1 MHESIFTQV
10 NQRLDHPV
18 HWLPLASKG
27 TSNWLYQGS
36 DHQQPLILRVNAR
49 DDLVFGVDR
58 TCEQAV
64 LSTIQPFPWSVQII
78 ANEPESGWCV
88 MRHHGVGLEGSVLT
102 YSMRQQLLKAVAEC
116 QSITSPPAMSYPDL
130 FERYQKALNQLSDAA
145 PWLEKLS
152 HLVASFQ
159 ALPTV
164 RPCLTHH
171 DLHPGNLCWQD
182 EQLRIIDWEYAAVGN
197 PWLDVAMLHNSC
209 ALDGSSLMGLPAF
222 EQLTETDFID
232 GLQHAAQVN
241 RLLEQLWYRVRA

>member
-58 TCEQAV
+58 ACEQAV

-88 MRHHGVGLEGSVLT
+88 MKHHGVGLEGSILT
-102 YSMRQQLLKAVAEC
+102 YRMKQQLLKAVAEY
-116 QSITSPPAMSYPDL
+116 QSITSPPVISYPDL
-130 FERYQKALNQLSDAA
+130 FERYQKALNRLSDAA

-164 RPCLTHH
+164 KSCLAHH
-171 DLHPGNLCWQD
+171 DLHPGNLCWQG
-182 EQLRIIDWEYAAVGN
+182 EQLRIVDWEYAAVGN

-209 ALDGSSLMGLPAF
+209 ALDSSSLMALPAF
-222 EQLTETDFID
+222 EQLSETDFIH
-232 GLQHAAQVN
+232 GLQQAAQVN

>member
-1 MHESIFTQV
+1 MHESIFAQV
-10 NQRLDHPV
+10 NQRLEYPV

-64 LSTIQPFPWSVQII
+64 LSTIQPFPWSVQVI
-78 ANEPESGWCV
+78 ANEPKSGWCV
-88 MRHHGVGLEGSVLT
+88 MKHHGVGLEGSVLT
-102 YSMRQQLLKAVAEC
+102 CVMKLQLLNAVADC
-116 QSITSPPAMSYPDL
+116 QSIMSPPAISYPDL
-130 FERYQKALNQLSDAA
+130 FEHYQKALNRLSDAA

-152 HLVASFQ
+152 CLVEVFQ
-159 ALPTV
+159 ALPAV
-164 RPCLTHH
+164 QSCLTHH

-182 EQLRIIDWEYAAVGN
+182 EQLRIIDWEYAALGN
-197 PWLDVAMLHNSC
+197 PWLDAAMLHNSC
-209 ALDGSSLMGLPAF
+209 ALDSSILMTLPAF
-222 EQLTETDFID
+222 KQFSEADFLNA
-232 GLQHAAQVN
+232 LQQAAQVN